1 MINYFSNNNFKLK
14 NKQKIRNWLNK
25 AILMENHVVGNI
37 NYIFCSDE
45 QLLEINIKYLHHD
58 FYTDIITFD
67 YKENNRI
74 SGDLYISTDR
84 IFDNAKLNNISF
96 DEEIIRVLIHGILHI
111 IGYNDKSANE
121 SKLMREKENF
131 YINLYKN

>member
-25 AILMENHVVGNI
+25 AISMENHVVGNI

-45 QLLEINIKYLHHD
+45 QLLEINIKYLDHD
-58 FYTDIITFD
+58 YYTDIITFD
-67 YKENNRI
+67 YKENNRV
-74 SGDLYISTDR
+74 SGDLYLSTDR
-84 IFDNAKLNNISF
+84 IIDNAKLNNISF

-111 IGYNDKSANE
+111 IGYNDKSPNE
-121 SKLMREKENF
+121 SKLMRAKENF

>member
-45 QLLEINIKYLHHD
+45 QLLEINIKYLDHD
-58 FYTDIITFD
+58 YYTDIITFD
-67 YKENNRI
+67 YKENNRV
-74 SGDLYISTDR
+74 SGDLYLSTDR
-84 IFDNAKLNNISF
+84 IIDNAKLNNISF

-111 IGYNDKSANE
+111 IGYNDKSPNE

>member
-14 NKQKIRNWLNK
+14 NKQKIRNWLSQ
-25 AILMENHVVGNI
+25 AIYMENHVVGNI

-45 QLLEINIKYLHHD
+45 QLLEINVKYLDHD
-58 FYTDIITFD
+58 YYTDIITFD
-67 YKENNRI
+67 YKENNRV
-74 SGDLYISTDR
+74 SGDLYLSTDR
-84 IFDNAKLNNISF
+84 IIDNAKLNNISF

-111 IGYNDKSANE
+111 IGYNDKSPNE